1 MFFELLLYIIVAG
14 ICGSI
19 AKALTGYSPGG
30 CLVSVVVGFIGALI
44 GGKLSQL
51 ANLPKPYSIGVGDRE
66 LPILWAIIGGT
77 VFLAVLGLV
86 TRGGKRG
93 R

>member
-1 MFFELLLYIIVAG
+1 MCFELLLYVIVAG
-14 ICGSI
+14 ICGGI
-19 AKALTGYSPGG
+19 AKTLTGYSRGG

-51 ANLPKPYSIGVGDRE
+51 AGLPKPMVISAGDRE
-66 LPILWAIIGGT
+66 LPILWSIIGGT
-77 VFLAVLGLV
+77 VFLAILGLI
-86 TRGGKRG
+86 TRGGRLG